1 MNNPKEETVES
12 VNLNF
17 GYFQVYIFLNVI
29 FQISTL
35 EFIKNE
41 FLTNKVNFSIGSAFF
56 KGQGS
61 GAGLFFLEVQVRVWI
76 HFIKYASCYVLPE
89 AI

>member
-41 FLTNKVNFSIGSAFF
+41 FLTNTVNFCIWSNFPGVPGWEPSPLHNVCRMYII
-56 KGQGS
+56 Q
-61 GAGLFFLEVQVRVWI
+61 
-76 HFIKYASCYVLPE
+76 Y
-89 AI
+89 